1 MRLIQAEIIRRGC
14 GETSF
19 ELCGNT
25 CSFKLLKVLFWIL
38 FRETDEKT
46 AQGQRDSGRR
56 IGERI
61 TDTTFWRNEVRNEL
75 ERLITETNLLQDGRR
90 AIDKAIA
97 DIEGPLHIAQEC
109 LYQRE
114 NRQGIKV

>member
-1 MRLIQAEIIRRGC
+1 MIHYTLI
-14 GETSF
+14 
-19 ELCGNT
+19 NDYHNV
-25 CSFKLLKVLFWIL
+25 KN

-56 IGERI
+56 LGERI

-75 ERLITETNLLQDGRR
+75 ERLITEANLLQDARR
-90 AIDKAIA
+90 NIDKAIA

-114 NRQGIKV
+114 SRQGMYV